1 MSRLGALVDI
11 GLKNNFSLARFW
23 RQIKYDQRR
32 WRAVSLG
39 TLVAVGIT
47 PLVYSYVLMIRSMY
61 ALLHAIGQE
70 SALVI
75 LGVITG
81 QMVIFVLGLL
91 YVISVFYFSNDLEM
105 LIPLPLRPKDV
116 VFSKL
121 VVILVNE
128 YVMLIPFVLPALLGY
143 GILARAPVD
152 YWIFLAPVYLLL
164 PVIPLAISA
173 LLAIALMRVVNLS
186 RKKDVLIIVGSL
198 LAIVLNILFQMR
210 AGRNHPGDSAAVMRF
225 LTDKEGLVQMFG
237 RNFPPSV
244 WASRALTHGFS
255 GEGMLQLMLLAGVSA
270 GAFFGIVAL
279 SERLFYQ
286 GAIGL
291 SEIAARRRA
300 LSAADMERRVSSGRH
315 PVRAIFLRELRLMNR
330 TPIFLM
336 NGVLVSVI
344 LPVLFLAMAGSG
356 GGPFIILKRLGADHP
371 AVMVLGLAAFFL
383 VCSCL
388 NGTASSA
395 VSREGRH
402 FWISKVIPVP
412 WAEQLRA
419 KFIHSYLVSLL
430 GIAAGAVVAAIVA
443 KVQAATLV
451 PAVVL
456 ALVGSASLNLISLR
470 IDLARPLL
478 TWTDPQQA
486 IKQNLN
492 VILAAIVN
500 LAFVAACGFLAHF
513 LIRIGLSWPVAY
525 VFLLAIAAAVA
536 AAVWKELVSFARKK
550 YPMIDA

>member
-1 MSRLGALVDI
+1 MSSLGALVGI
-11 GLKNNFSLARFW
+11 GLKNNFSLVRFW
-23 RQIKYDQRR
+23 RQIKYNQRR
-32 WRAVSLG
+32 WRTVWLG
-39 TLVAVGIT
+39 ALIAVGLS
-47 PLVYSYVLMIRSMY
+47 PLIYSYILMIRSMY
-61 ALLHAIGQE
+61 MLLHSIGQE

-81 QMVIFVLGLL
+81 QMVIFILGFL

-105 LIPLPLRPKDV
+105 LIPLPLRPRAV

-121 VVILVNE
+121 VVVLVNE
-128 YVMLIPFVLPALLGY
+128 YVLLIPFALPLLLGY
-143 GILARAPVD
+143 GILSRAPID

-173 LLAIALMRVVNLS
+173 LVAFALMRVVNLS
-186 RKKDVLIIVGSL
+186 RKKDAFIIVGSL
-198 LAIVLNILFQMR
+198 LAIGLNILIQMR
-210 AGRNHPGDSAAVMRF
+210 AGRAHQGDPAAMMKF
-225 LTDKEGLVQMFG
+225 LTDRDGLVQMFG

-244 WASRALTHGFS
+244 WASRALIHGFS
-255 GEGMLQLMLLAGVSA
+255 VEGMLHLILLAGVSA
-270 GAFFGIVAL
+270 GAFLGIVAL

-291 SEIAARRRA
+291 SEIAAKRRA
-300 LSAADMERRVSSGRH
+300 LSAADMEKRVSSGRH

-336 NGVLVSVI
+336 NGVLVVI
-344 LPVLFLAMAGSG
+344 MIPVLFLVMAGSG
-356 GGPFIILKRLGADHP
+356 GPLSILKRLGEGHP
-371 AVMVLGLAAFFL
+371 GVMVLGLAAFLL
-383 VCSCL
+383 VCACL

-395 VSREGRH
+395 VSREGKH

-412 WAEQLRA
+412 WARQLQA
-419 KFIHSYLVSLL
+419 KLMHSYLVALL
-430 GIAAGAVVAAIVA
+430 GIAAGVLVAAIVL

-451 PAVVL
+451 LSAVL
-456 ALVGSASLNLISLR
+456 ALAGAAVLNLIALR

-492 VILAAIVN
+492 VIFASAAN
-500 LAFVAACGFLAHF
+500 LAFIAACGFLAHF
-513 LIRIGLSWPVAY
+513 LMKTGLSWHVVYAL
-525 VFLLAIAAAVA
+525 LLAVVGGLAAGL
-536 AAVWKELVSFARKK
+536 WRELASFAEKK
-550 YPMIDA
+550 YPAIEG